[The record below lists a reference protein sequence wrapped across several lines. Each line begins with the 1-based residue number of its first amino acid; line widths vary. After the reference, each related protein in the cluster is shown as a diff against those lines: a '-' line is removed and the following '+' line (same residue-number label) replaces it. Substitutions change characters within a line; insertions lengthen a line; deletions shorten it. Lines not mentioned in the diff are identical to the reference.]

1 MLHHVYNT
9 TQIFYFS
16 YIRHIFCLF
25 YCLGQE
31 QHILDDFARPQTW
44 AGTHRQHHYESLA
57 SPSHPVYIYQAPP
70 PAPPPAPRQA
80 PQPPRIIQHTVR
92 E

>member
-1 MLHHVYNT
+1 MLHYVNIT
-9 TQIFYFS
+9 SQLSFYVLCFL
-16 YIRHIFCLF
+16 R
-25 YCLGQE
+25 QE
-31 QHILDDFARPQTW
+31 QHMLAELARPQTW
-44 AGTHRQHHYESLA
+44 AGTHRQNHYESLA

-70 PAPPPAPRQA
+70 PAPPPALAPT